1 MCIRDSIGFVRPFS
15 GGIPI
20 CAEMQ
25 ARYFAQLCSGK
36 LAAPSN
42 IDERIGRE
50 KEWEEH
56 WTALSPGHTEAIPSQ
71 VLYLDALAGE
81 IGCLVPAWRMM
92 VNPKLFIQLWFG
104 SFNQSCYR
112 IVGPHR
118 LGKAAL
124 DDLYSE
130 TVENRW
136 QMAGQLALLQLMPKR
151 VHPKHLI

>member
-1 MCIRDSIGFVRPFS
+1 MLKTRFTETFGIDYPIAQGGMQWVGKAKLVAAVANAGALGFV
-15 GGIPI
+15 
-20 CAEMQ
+20 
-25 ARYFAQLCSGK
+25 
-36 LAAPSN
+36 
-42 IDERIGRE
+42 
-50 KEWEEH
+50 
-56 WTALSPGHTEAIPSQ
+56 TALTQPSPEE
-71 VLYLDALAGE
+71 LARE
-81 IGCLVPAWRMM
+81 IGCLVPMWRMM
-92 VNPKLFIQLWFG
+92 INPKLFIQLWFG